1 MIAAKMPYYYIFLIH
16 TYMYLLYFY
25 FHEYIFRVLNTDNM
39 SIVGVTIDY
48 GPFGFMDT
56 HDPGHICNKSGMP
69 AHSQQ

>member
-1 MIAAKMPYYYIFLIH
+1 M
-16 TYMYLLYFY
+16 YMYLYSY
-25 FHEYIFRVLNTDNM
+25 SHEYIFRVLNTDNM

-48 GPFGFMDT
+48 GPFGFVDT